1 MRPGGIEA
9 VVESSSDAILVNV
22 DNFERVETNRMFAAS
37 GVTGRWNHVR
47 VPTPLNEQT
56 VIRPNRDT
64 LFSSVLVDISEGAA
78 LTLPETGGRYMTV
91 MAINQDHYINRVFDE
106 PGTYDL
112 TMAEFD
118 TPFLAVVVRTL
129 IDASDPEDVALANAL
144 QDQLRM
150 DAVSSRPFVLPN
162 YDEKSHKATY
172 DALIELSRGVGQ
184 ATRTFGKREDVDPVR
199 HLIGTAFGWGGL
211 PEEQAYYLNVEPG
224 LPVGEYR
231 LTVKDVPVD
240 AFWSIT
246 VYNKDGFLEKNDL
259 DTYNVGSVTATPN
272 SDGSVTVNFGGCE
285 DGRPNCL
292 PLIEEWNYI
301 VRLYQAR
308 PEILDG
314 SWVFPAIETVNS

>member
-1 MRPGGIEA
+1 
-9 VVESSSDAILVNV
+9 
-22 DNFERVETNRMFAAS
+22 MFATVGA
-37 GVTGRWNHVR
+37 TGRWNHVR

-64 LFSSVLVDISEGAA
+64 LFSSVLVDISEGA
-78 LTLPETGGRYMTV
+78 TLMMPETGGRYMTV

-106 PGTYDL
+106 PGTYEL

-118 TPFLAVVVRTL
+118 TPFLAVAARTL
-129 IDASDPEDVALANAL
+129 IDASDPEDIALANAL
-144 QDQLRM
+144 QDQLRLE
-150 DAVSSRPFVLPN
+150 AVSSRPFVLPN
-162 YDEKSHKATY
+162 YDQKSHKSTY

-184 ATRTFGKREDVDPVR
+184 AARTFGKREDVDPVR

-259 DTYNVGSVTATPN
+259 DVYNVGSVTATPN
-272 SDGSVTVNFGGCE
+272 SDGSITVNFGGCE

-314 SWVFPAIETVNS
+314 SWVFPPVEAANS